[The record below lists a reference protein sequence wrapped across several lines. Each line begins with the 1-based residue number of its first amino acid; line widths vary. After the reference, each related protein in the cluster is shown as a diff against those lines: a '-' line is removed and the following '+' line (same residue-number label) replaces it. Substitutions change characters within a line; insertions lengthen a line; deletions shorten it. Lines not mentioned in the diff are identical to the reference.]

1 MTYNS
6 APRSLG
12 RTEVQWTAVDPFA
25 PDEARELAQQVEISP
40 AVRRAYVAAHIVSDE
55 TAEQQI
61 RQLLERILQTGRIG
75 RSPSGWRARSHK
87 ADSPDDGSPESSYAF
102 ILDGGCRRVVAYLGP
117 AVSWFDQERHIP
129 TEELRHQLDER
140 RRKETEAQRLKAR
153 RQEEQAQRQA
163 AHEERMRVER
173 AEAEARR
180 AAALP
185 LPTWPLFDAYQV
197 YDRNGRAVP
206 LPHPRRPVTDEETIR
221 HAGRR
226 PNVLFH
232 ADALNS
238 PFFRE
243 LPLEE
248 RPKALHAV
256 VDTLLRA
263 PTKGR
268 VAIGPTSITVTGLK
282 VTFTLRPDC
291 AVVRTLN
298 PPQPGNNE
306 PARYR
311 ADRWRL
317 PRPKKS
323 D

>member
-1 MTYNS
+1 MG
-6 APRSLG
+6 G
-12 RTEVQWTAVDPFA
+12 RTEAQWTTVAPFA
-25 PDEARELAQQVEISP
+25 PDEARVLAQQIAISP
-40 AVRRAYVAAHIVSDE
+40 GVRRAYVAAYIVSDE

-61 RQLLERILQTGRIG
+61 RQLLERILQTGRIA
-75 RSPSGWRARSHK
+75 RNPSGWRARSHK
-87 ADSPDDGSPESSYAF
+87 ADSPDDGSPEGSYAF
-102 ILDGGCRRVVAYLGP
+102 ILDGARRRVVAYLGP
-117 AVSWFDQERHIP
+117 AVSWFDQEAHIP
-129 TEELRHQLDER
+129 TEDLLHQLDER

-153 RQEEQAQRQA
+153 RQAAQAQRQA

-173 AEAEARR
+173 AAAEARR

-185 LPTWPLFDAYQV
+185 IPTWPLFDADQA
-197 YDRNGRAVP
+197 YDWDGRTVP
-206 LPHPRRPVTDEETIR
+206 LPRPRRPVTDEESIR
-221 HAGRR
+221 RAGRR
-226 PNVLFH
+226 PDVLFH

-238 PFFRE
+238 PFFRDV
-243 LPLEE
+243 PLEE
-248 RPKALHAV
+248 RPQALRAV

-268 VAIGPTSITVTGLK
+268 VTIGPASITVNGLK
-282 VTFTLRPDC
+282 VTFTLTPDC

-323 D
+323 E